1 MVMAVGRPAV
11 RAVSAA
17 LHHAPA
23 AAAEPCRQGCG
34 GFGEGRAGG
43 QLLGFNVVEQ
53 QPVAVAQPAVDLMT
67 QRVAPALGRPAGI
80 DGKGKPALAERGEQL
95 RIVGQQPGTEKGAA
109 EQHDIAL
116 ASGGRQLVQHIPGG
130 QAGNVSVV
138 AEERALFVGMGD
150 RHRQRGFT
158 GILRPARA
166 IAGKL
171 CRQPRGK
178 RVVALTAD
186 RAVRQLHGGGGQRAV
201 AGRAAGPQS
210 AVLEHHL
217 SPLRGPVGQGSHH

>member
-1 MVMAVGRPAV
+1 
-11 RAVSAA
+11 
-17 LHHAPA
+17 
-23 AAAEPCRQGCG
+23 
-34 GFGEGRAGG
+34 
-43 QLLGFNVVEQ
+43 
-53 QPVAVAQPAVDLMT
+53 MT

-201 AGRAAGPQS
+201 ASRAAGPQS

-217 SPLRGPVGQGSHH
+217 SSLRGPVGQGSHH